1 MTDFK
6 FTKTKLGEICKM
18 LRSKIARS
26 QLQRAATWQ
35 FRPSCRN
42 IAALSAEIQRNSAE
56 IKDYESLP
64 GPKLYPFVGNPD
76 YLKDGFKNM
85 HLTQLGHVRK
95 YGPFYKDKILST
107 DIVVLT
113 DPEVAEEVYRSEDKW
128 PFRDFS
134 TVLGVF
140 FEERE
145 KLLGMSPSIVQM

>member
-1 MTDFK
+1 
-6 FTKTKLGEICKM
+6 M

-95 YGPFYKDKILST
+95 YGPFYKDKILSS

-134 TVLGVF
+134 IFLRVF

-145 KLLGMSPSIVQM
+145 KLLGMSKSIVQL